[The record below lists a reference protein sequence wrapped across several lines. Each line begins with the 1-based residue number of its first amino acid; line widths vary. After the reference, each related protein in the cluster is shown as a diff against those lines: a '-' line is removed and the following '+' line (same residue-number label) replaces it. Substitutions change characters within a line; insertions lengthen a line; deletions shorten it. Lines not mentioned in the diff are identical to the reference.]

1 MTARGEQRRLP
12 ASVVELLERFGSEM
26 RCGAA
31 DRLFFDK
38 AAIQRLEKHFCDRRS
53 FRHLERWLSL
63 RLQTRIHLTQDNDVD
78 QTFTPDRSDQPF
90 DKAILPG
97 RGWCGGLVPDAA
109 VCRNGTRT

>member
-1 MTARGEQRRLP
+1 MTPRGERRLP

-53 FRHLERWLSL
+53 SVTSR
-63 RLQTRIHLTQDNDVD
+63 V
-78 QTFTPDRSDQPF
+78 
-90 DKAILPG
+90 AI
-97 RGWCGGLVPDAA
+97 VEAA
-109 VCRNGTRT
+109 NVRRCTTI